1 MYLHDDHL
9 EIKLVVLYC
18 IVLYCIVLY
27 CIVLYDTAETV
38 YQSCQADARVCKCS
52 MDSSPETRP
61 NPTRECSAMS
71 NEADTRATRQRL

>member
-27 CIVLYDTAETV
+27 CIPAYPPGGDTSFGNGT
-38 YQSCQADARVCKCS
+38 
-52 MDSSPETRP
+52 
-61 NPTRECSAMS
+61 
-71 NEADTRATRQRL
+71 DTLINDGLI